1 MSTVIVLVS
10 LLLALNRFYTLFQ
23 FLYIEMSM
31 FTYYVY
37 IYSNVYSTTY
47 RRKARALTTSSQ
59 GYLASL
65 MSNRT
70 KQVRAPPTLERQNS

>member
-1 MSTVIVLVS
+1 
-10 LLLALNRFYTLFQ
+10 
-23 FLYIEMSM
+23 MSM

-37 IYSNVYSTTY
+37 IYSNVYSTLY

-65 MSNRT
+65 MSNRS
-70 KQVRAPPTLERQNS
+70 KQVRAPPISERQNS